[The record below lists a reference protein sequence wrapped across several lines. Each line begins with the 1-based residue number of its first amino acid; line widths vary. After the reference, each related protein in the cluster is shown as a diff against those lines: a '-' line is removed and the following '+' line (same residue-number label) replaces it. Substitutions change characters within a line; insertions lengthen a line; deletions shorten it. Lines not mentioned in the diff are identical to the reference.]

1 MIGAPVAALGSAC
14 PAFGGCL
21 QPLRGQAVPF
31 SQVVNGSVPR
41 SLGALGGGTLQLP
54 QGSVVSTPGQTP
66 RSGFFPVSPTAS
78 PAQVKTGMQLVPSTQ
93 GIRSSIESVSAIST
107 TVNTTPVSQA
117 SVEIPPTI
125 KEKRIKVGAPFD
137 LPRASVRAKCP
148 SWSDV
153 PLPKARLGA
162 RSRDETGDELKESKK
177 EVASA
182 RQKTEVQSG
191 KASSKERKE
200 QSPPSPK
207 GRARSDSPLLSRART
222 GLSSR
227 KKRGSLN
234 KWASMSTSSLLS
246 SAGHQ
251 TPLTRVLEEKE
262 EADDAEGGLSS
273 VLNRMEDS
281 VFSLFRL
288 GSSTSSI
295 SVVPPPMTRCCNISR
310 RDSDGGSPH
319 AGVPAAAYAQDLF
332 KDLRQLTLIPRPC
345 DAQHLARLALAGA
358 ELTRDGQLNKKQQA
372 LLAYRLEMLGWYSRE
387 FCEATGHHA
396 DSYVDELLPAEW
408 LILLRYFTSCG
419 HVHPI
424 FCEAVSR
431 WLLNE
436 KFGKLQLK
444 QLEEVL
450 NSLGYAGY
458 LTTELGDE
466 ICNALKHLPTEA
478 EEQVLVQLAS
488 TLAAAD
494 AGDSDFYR
502 RVLAAVTAPK
512 TEGPKL
518 GMSEESTEDY
528 WRLSLLFF
536 LAKADV
542 IRWSLLLNI
551 LRRLN
556 PRVAESTPYSLIP
569 QLFQHLQS
577 NSLENDVLLLEA
589 PPWDTWQ

>member
-1 MIGAPVAALGSAC
+1 MSVPRMAGAPVAALGSAC

-153 PLPKARLGA
+153 PLPKARHPKRPA
-162 RSRDETGDELKESKK
+162 QRQRDETGDELKESKK

-200 QSPPSPK
+200 RSPPSPK

-281 VFSLFRL
+281 VFSLLRL

-319 AGVPAAAYAQDLF
+319 AGVPA
-332 KDLRQLTLIPRPC
+332 
-345 DAQHLARLALAGA
+345 G
-358 ELTRDGQLNKKQQA
+358 
-372 LLAYRLEMLGWYSRE
+372 
-387 FCEATGHHA
+387 
-396 DSYVDELLPAEW
+396 
-408 LILLRYFTSCG
+408 
-419 HVHPI
+419 
-424 FCEAVSR
+424 
-431 WLLNE
+431 
-436 KFGKLQLK
+436 QLK
-444 QLEEVL
+444 QRL
-450 NSLGYAGY
+450 
-458 LTTELGDE
+458 
-466 ICNALKHLPTEA
+466 
-478 EEQVLVQLAS
+478 EQVRQMSSQEPQASDESCAS
-488 TLAAAD
+488 TPLPP
-494 AGDSDFYR
+494 SDLPSR
-502 RVLAAVTAPK
+502 WHSAILVESQK
-512 TEGPKL
+512 
-518 GMSEESTEDY
+518 MS
-528 WRLSLLFF
+528 
-536 LAKADV
+536 
-542 IRWSLLLNI
+542 
-551 LRRLN
+551 
-556 PRVAESTPYSLIP
+556 
-569 QLFQHLQS
+569 
-577 NSLENDVLLLEA
+577 
-589 PPWDTWQ
+589 